1 MHLRPI
7 SCPPGLWSVLL
18 LPLSTDTRKQRSGVW
33 PAGRNGVCLV
43 CLAVA
48 TSLLWHSLVTSKLG
62 TPCSQPSSNG
72 GNAELPLPQ
81 SSQQSTCKRPIRRE
95 PASRARRSTRTQHT
109 GTCIKRGGPVR
120 QAQRVSHTHLVP
132 VAAAAFG
139 KLPSCVLGQTQGSG
153 SRPPT
158 PRGPSRSRLRLYMH
172 VFPCVPMC
180 SCQKEGLLGS

>member
-62 TPCSQPSSNG
+62 TPCSQPSSKQ
-72 GNAELPLPQ
+72 GNAELPPVQPAEHMQAPNQEGASESRETEHAHATHRHLHQ
-81 SSQQSTCKRPIRRE
+81 TRRSCTAGAACQ
-95 PASRARRSTRTQHT
+95 PHTPRARCCGS
-109 GTCIKRGGPVR
+109 IR
-120 QAQRVSHTHLVP
+120 QAAQLRVGANAGV
-132 VAAAAFG
+132 
-139 KLPSCVLGQTQGSG
+139 
-153 SRPPT
+153 
-158 PRGPSRSRLRLYMH
+158 RL
-172 VFPCVPMC
+172 
-180 SCQKEGLLGS
+180 